1 MDFKHIKKWNTKRKE
16 VRNIINSKHTPT
28 NAIKLSIILLVLFIS
43 LCGVVNAKTYIF
55 DEPNLLT
62 KIDICEG
69 PMKIR
74 ISPYY
79 KIQEGELQILGCTK
93 LSNYAWSCECRSG
106 KEISF
111 IVSSN
116 FTNIYNF
123 NILYYL
129 EYDQIEKPDWSGN
142 LTYLPSADEIQLDT
156 YLRSIELK
164 GVMFSKPKKLFDF
177 SINITASSIILA
189 CVIVVLGILIFLFKR
204 YQKNLSKDEVIDI
217 SKDVFN
223 YSTSDTDEAFNKM
236 LEKKQKEL
244 EDAEDKEYM

>member
-1 MDFKHIKKWNTKRKE
+1 MEYKEKEE
-16 VRNIINSKHTPT
+16 VRNIINHKYSDNKI
-28 NAIKLSIILLVLFIS
+28 IKFSFILLILVIS
-43 LCGVVNAKTYIF
+43 LCGIATAKTYVF

-62 KIDICEG
+62 KIDVCEG

-129 EYDQIEKPDWSGN
+129 EYDEIEKPDWSGN
-142 LTYLPSADEIQLDT
+142 VTYLPSADEIQLDT

-164 GVMFSKPKKLFDF
+164 GIMFSKPKKLFDF

-189 CVIVVLGILIFLFKR
+189 AVIIVLGIIIFLFKR
-204 YQKNLSKDEVIDI
+204 YQKKLSKDEGIDM

-244 EDAEDKEYM
+244 EDAEDKEY